1 MGWFLVKFVNL
12 SKKIM
17 RILFLSLFIA
27 SYSLAQDLTVERIWR
42 SPEFY
47 GNYVDGF
54 TALSDG
60 EHFTKITKENGK
72 SVLKKYAF
80 KDLNGAGETVV
91 VLSDIQF
98 EGSPLEYDDVTLS
111 KSGKL
116 LLLQQHTES
125 IYRHSYST
133 TYFVYHIA
141 NKKTSKIHSET
152 EKQTL
157 ATFSPDE
164 SKIAYVAGNNLYV
177 YDLSTDKSV
186 ALTNDGKQNAI
197 INGTTDWVYEE
208 EFAITQGFDWS
219 PDSKYIGFMRFDE
232 RAVKEFQMAMYG
244 NLYPEAYTF
253 KYPKA
258 GEDNSKVNFHI
269 VNVVTKAISEVPLT
283 DYEYIP
289 KFAWS
294 PINNEL
300 IVLTM
305 NRHQSV
311 VKYHLIQQLDKPTV
325 RIIYEEKSDT
335 YLEVDN
341 FILLNDGRSILRTSE
356 ADGYNHIYRLNMD
369 GTQKQLTK
377 GNWDVIDLYGTDP
390 KNTMVY
396 FTSSEHGAINKTI
409 HSVDLKKGTKAI
421 LSPATGYHD
430 ATFATGFKY
439 FVRQSSTVETVNTFT
454 LCDNK
459 GKTVQVLE
467 DNAALQKRVD
477 ALKLPKKEFMQI
489 QGVDQPLN
497 AWMIKPV
504 DFDPN
509 KKYPVYFTI
518 YCGPGSNQ
526 VNNAWG
532 GTNYMYHQLLAQK
545 GYIVFCVDTRG
556 TQFRGAAFKKSTYLQ
571 LGKLE
576 SEDILAVAENLKKLS
591 YVDGNRLGIQGWSYG
606 GFMTSLAMTKGKS
619 MFKMGIA
626 VAPVTNWR
634 YYDNI
639 YTERF
644 MRTPQENASGYDDN
658 SPINFAKGLTGKFLL
673 IHGSADDNVHYQ
685 NTMEFITTLV
695 NANKQFDLFIYPNK
709 NHGIYGGNTR
719 NHLYT
724 MMLDYTLKNL

>member
-1 MGWFLVKFVNL
+1 
-12 SKKIM
+12 M

-60 EHFTKITKENGK
+60 DHFTKITKENGK

-125 IYRHSYST
+125 IYRRSYST

-141 NKKTSKIHSET
+141 NKKTSKIHSGT

-439 FVRQSSTVETVNTFT
+439 FVRQSSTAETVNTFT